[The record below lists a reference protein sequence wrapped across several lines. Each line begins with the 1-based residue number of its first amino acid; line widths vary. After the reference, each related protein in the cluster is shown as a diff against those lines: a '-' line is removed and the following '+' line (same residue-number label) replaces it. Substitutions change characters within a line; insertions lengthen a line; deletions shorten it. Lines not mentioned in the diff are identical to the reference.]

1 MSTVFHRVGLPVAL
15 TCLVALV
22 PVSAETVAPP
32 KAPKPKAAA
41 VKMETDATDLSAGF
55 WTDWRAKESSAG
67 FVALKKSVWRDE
79 PAKPEPVAPVTQTQ
93 RIVDVA
99 ISDPAK
105 VAQVLTAATGS
116 GVDANDQQALAS
128 VVNMVASPK
137 TQDEAAPMVAPE
149 IQAQVQAFRANLSS
163 GIPGLPGIYL
173 GDNAETERGTAPVG
187 YAPVAGGSAGCPS
200 R

>member
-1 MSTVFHRVGLPVAL
+1 MSKGFEWVAL
-15 TCLVALV
+15 AACFLILV
-22 PVSAETVAPP
+22 PVSAGPEK
-32 KAPKPKAAA
+32 KAMAQAPKAAA
-41 VKMETDATDLSAGF
+41 MKMETDPSDLSAGF
-55 WTDWRAKESSAG
+55 WTDWKAKEASAG

-79 PAKPEPVAPVTQTQ
+79 PAKSDPVAPVVQTQ

-105 VAQVLTAATGS
+105 VAQVLTTAADS
-116 GVDANDQQALAS
+116 ANDASDQQALAS
-128 VVNMVASPK
+128 VVNMIASPK
-137 TQDEAAPMVAPE
+137 TQEEAAPMVAPE
-149 IQAQVQAFRANLSS
+149 MQAQVQEFRANLSS

-173 GDNAETERGTAPVG
+173 GDNAESERGAAPAG

>member
-1 MSTVFHRVGLPVAL
+1 MSKGFEWVAL
-15 TCLVALV
+15 AACFLVLV
-22 PVSAETVAPP
+22 PASAEPEA
-32 KAPKPKAAA
+32 KAKAQKPKAAT
-41 VKMETDATDLSAGF
+41 VKMEVDLSDLSAGF
-55 WTDWRAKESSAG
+55 WTDWKAKESSAG

-79 PAKPEPVAPVTQTQ
+79 PAKPEQTSPAVQSQ
-93 RIVDVA
+93 RIVDVS

-105 VAQVLTAATGS
+105 VAQVLTAAA
-116 GVDANDQQALAS
+116 DATIDASDQQALAS

-137 TQDEAAPMVAPE
+137 TQEEAAPMVAPE
-149 IQAQVQAFRANLSS
+149 IQAQVQEFRANLSS

-173 GDNAETERGTAPVG
+173 GDNTESERGAAPTG

>member
-1 MSTVFHRVGLPVAL
+1 MPKGFEWVAL
-15 TCLVALV
+15 WACVVILV
-22 PVSAETVAPP
+22 PATAEPEAKVTAPVP
-32 KAPKPKAAA
+32 KAKA
-41 VKMETDATDLSAGF
+41 VKLEVDPSDLSAGF
-55 WTDWRAKESSAG
+55 WTDWKAKEASASY
-67 FVALKKSVWRDE
+67 VALKKSVWRDE
-79 PAKPEPVAPVTQTQ
+79 PAKSDAAAPVVQTQ

-105 VAQVLTAATGS
+105 VARVLTAATDAN
-116 GVDANDQQALAS
+116 VDASDQNALAS

-137 TQDEAAPMVAPE
+137 TQEAAVPMVAPE
-149 IQAQVQAFRANLSS
+149 VQAQVQEFRANLSS

-173 GDNAETERGTAPVG
+173 GDSSESERGAAPVG

>member
-1 MSTVFHRVGLPVAL
+1 MSTVYHRVGLPVAVA
-15 TCLVALV
+15 CLAALV
-22 PVSAETVAPP
+22 PVSAETVTPP

-41 VKMETDATDLSAGF
+41 VKMETDASDLSAGF
-55 WTDWRAKESSAG
+55 WTDWKAKESSAG

-79 PAKPEPVAPVTQTQ
+79 PVKAEPAAPAAQTQ

-128 VVNMVASPK
+128 MLNMVASPK
-137 TQDEAAPMVAPE
+137 TQEAAAPMVAPE
-149 IQAQVQAFRANLSS
+149 VQAEVQAFRANLSG

-173 GDNAETERGTAPVG
+173 GDNAESERGAAPVG
-187 YAPVAGGSAGCPS
+187 YAPVAGSSAGCPS